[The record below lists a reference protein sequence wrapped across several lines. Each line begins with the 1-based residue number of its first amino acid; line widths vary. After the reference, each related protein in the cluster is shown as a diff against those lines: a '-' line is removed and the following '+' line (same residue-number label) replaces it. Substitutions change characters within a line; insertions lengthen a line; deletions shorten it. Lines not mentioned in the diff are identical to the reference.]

1 MPEAGEN
8 ISQDSQE
15 SQDSQ
20 QDTQESAPEVSGSD
34 TVESAEPAQPEDES
48 SEQVDAAPSEQPEE
62 IDGEVVDEVQEEAE
76 TEDDGNDEAPEE
88 VAEEVVEPEAEAE
101 PEPEPE
107 PETESDDSAEDADE
121 ATEAEAVEEDSSTE
135 EAEAEEDGND
145 EAPEEVAEEVVE
157 AEAEPE
163 PEPESET
170 ESDDSAEDAPF
181 DPHNIPKKYDSQT
194 FEWYILKVQVNR
206 ETSIRDGLL
215 RRIKMEGLE
224 EYFEEVIVPTEDIVE
239 FTRSGKRKVVKR
251 KLYPGYIMVNMML
264 QDDSWFLVRETPG
277 IGDFTGTLGKPSPMP
292 ADEVER
298 ILSVAQPEEEA
309 DGEEPQLKTAIPFK
323 AGDRVRVKDGNFQNF
338 EGEVDG
344 IDEANGRVTLII
356 NIFGR
361 STPVELEHWQIEE
374 I

>member
-1 MPEAGEN
+1 MPGAGEN

-20 QDTQESAPEVSGSD
+20 QDSQESAPEVSGSD

-48 SEQVDAAPSEQPEE
+48 SEQVEAAPSEQPEE
-62 IDGEVVDEVQEEAE
+62 IDGEVVDEVEEEAE
-76 TEDDGNDEAPEE
+76 TE
-88 VAEEVVEPEAEAE
+88 PEAE
-101 PEPEPE
+101 
-107 PETESDDSAEDADE
+107 SDNSTEDADE
-121 ATEAEAVEEDSSTE
+121 ATEAEAVEEDLSTE
-135 EAEAEEDGND
+135 EAEAEDDGSD
-145 EAPEEVAEEVVE
+145 EAPEEVAEEVV
-157 AEAEPE
+157 EPE

-224 EYFEEVIVPTEDIVE
+224 EYFEEVMVPTEDIVE

>member
-48 SEQVDAAPSEQPEE
+48 SEQVEAAPSEQPEE
-62 IDGEVVDEVQEEAE
+62 IDGEVEEEAE
-76 TEDDGNDEAPEE
+76 AESDNSTEDAEEATEAEAVEEDSSTEEAEAEDDGSDEAPEE

-107 PETESDDSAEDADE
+107 P
-121 ATEAEAVEEDSSTE
+121 
-135 EAEAEEDGND
+135 
-145 EAPEEVAEEVVE
+145 
-157 AEAEPE
+157 
-163 PEPESET
+163 ET

-224 EYFEEVIVPTEDIVE
+224 EYFDEVIVPTEDIVE

>member
-1 MPEAGEN
+1 MNEFQDESNESLEPQDNSTPASADN
-8 ISQDSQE
+8 ISQDS
-15 SQDSQ
+15 
-20 QDTQESAPEVSGSD
+20 
-34 TVESAEPAQPEDES
+34 
-48 SEQVDAAPSEQPEE
+48 
-62 IDGEVVDEVQEEAE
+62 
-76 TEDDGNDEAPEE
+76 APEE
-88 VAEEVVEPEAEAE
+88 VGNEIGEVQQDAPAET
-101 PEPEPE
+101 
-107 PETESDDSAEDADE
+107 TESI
-121 ATEAEAVEEDSSTE
+121 
-135 EAEAEEDGND
+135 
-145 EAPEEVAEEVVE
+145 EAPAESVAEEAVADGASEETAIETDAAPDAQVE
-157 AEAEPE
+157 
-163 PEPESET
+163 ESEET
-170 ESDDSAEDAPF
+170 PAEDESEVEESEETPAEDAPF

-206 ETSIRDGLL
+206 ETSIRDALL

-251 KLYPGYIMVNMML
+251 KLYPGYIMVKMML

-277 IGDFTGTLGKPSPMP
+277 IGDFTGTFGKPTPMP
-292 ADEVER
+292 AHEVER
-298 ILSVAQPEEEA
+298 ILSVAQPEE
-309 DGEEPQLKTAIPFK
+309 DSKGEEPQLKTAIPFK

>member
-1 MPEAGEN
+1 MNEFQDESNESLEPQDNSTPASADN
-8 ISQDSQE
+8 ISQDS
-15 SQDSQ
+15 
-20 QDTQESAPEVSGSD
+20 
-34 TVESAEPAQPEDES
+34 
-48 SEQVDAAPSEQPEE
+48 
-62 IDGEVVDEVQEEAE
+62 
-76 TEDDGNDEAPEE
+76 APEE
-88 VAEEVVEPEAEAE
+88 VGNGMGEVQQDAPTETTESIEAPAESVAEEAVADVSSEETAVETEATPDVQIEDTPAEDDPEAE
-101 PEPEPE
+101 
-107 PETESDDSAEDADE
+107 ESEDA
-121 ATEAEAVEEDSSTE
+121 
-135 EAEAEEDGND
+135 
-145 EAPEEVAEEVVE
+145 P
-157 AEAEPE
+157 
-163 PEPESET
+163 
-170 ESDDSAEDAPF
+170 AEDAPF

-239 FTRSGKRKVVKR
+239 FTRSGKSKVVKR
-251 KLYPGYIMVNMML
+251 KLYPGYIMVKMML

-277 IGDFTGTLGKPSPMP
+277 IGDFTGTFGKPTPMP
-292 ADEVER
+292 AHEVER
-298 ILSVAQPEEEA
+298 ILSVAQPEEDA
-309 DGEEPQLKTAIPFK
+309 KGEEPQLKTAIPFK

>member
-1 MPEAGEN
+1 MFGVYTVNEFQDESNESLEPQDESTPVADDN
-8 ISQDSQE
+8 VSQDSAPEEVGNDVEE
-15 SQDSQ
+15 SQQ
-20 QDTQESAPEVSGSD
+20 GTPAENAPLEEEAAEG
-34 TVESAEPAQPEDES
+34 VEETTEASVE
-48 SEQVDAAPSEQPEE
+48 
-62 IDGEVVDEVQEEAE
+62 QEEAE
-76 TEDDGNDEAPEE
+76 
-88 VAEEVVEPEAEAE
+88 
-101 PEPEPE
+101 
-107 PETESDDSAEDADE
+107 
-121 ATEAEAVEEDSSTE
+121 
-135 EAEAEEDGND
+135 
-145 EAPEEVAEEVVE
+145 
-157 AEAEPE
+157 
-163 PEPESET
+163 
-170 ESDDSAEDAPF
+170 EDAPF
-181 DPHNIPKKYDSQT
+181 DPHNIPKKYNSQT

-224 EYFEEVIVPTEDIVE
+224 EYFEDVIVPTEDIVE

-251 KLYPGYIMVNMML
+251 KLYPGYIMVKMML

-277 IGDFTGTLGKPSPMP
+277 IGDFTGTFGKPTPMSVE
-292 ADEVER
+292 EVER
-298 ILSVAQPEEEA
+298 ILSVAQPEEDTE
-309 DGEEPQLKTAIPFK
+309 GEEPQLKTVIPFK

>member
-1 MPEAGEN
+1 MFGVFTVNEFQDESNESLEPQDNSTPASDDN
-8 ISQDSQE
+8 ISQDS
-15 SQDSQ
+15 
-20 QDTQESAPEVSGSD
+20 
-34 TVESAEPAQPEDES
+34 
-48 SEQVDAAPSEQPEE
+48 
-62 IDGEVVDEVQEEAE
+62 
-76 TEDDGNDEAPEE
+76 APEE
-88 VAEEVVEPEAEAE
+88 VGNEIGEVQQDAPAET
-101 PEPEPE
+101 
-107 PETESDDSAEDADE
+107 TESI
-121 ATEAEAVEEDSSTE
+121 
-135 EAEAEEDGND
+135 
-145 EAPEEVAEEVVE
+145 EAPAESVAEEAVADGASEETAIETDAAPDAQVE
-157 AEAEPE
+157 ESEETPAEDEPE
-163 PEPESET
+163 VEESEET
-170 ESDDSAEDAPF
+170 PAEDAPF

-206 ETSIRDGLL
+206 ETSIRDALL

-251 KLYPGYIMVNMML
+251 KLYPGYIMVKMML

-277 IGDFTGTLGKPSPMP
+277 IGDFTGTFGKPTPMP
-292 ADEVER
+292 AHEVER
-298 ILSVAQPEEEA
+298 ILSVAQPEE
-309 DGEEPQLKTAIPFK
+309 DSKGEEPQLKTAIPFK

>member
-1 MPEAGEN
+1 MNEFQDESNESLEPQADPMPEAGEN

-48 SEQVDAAPSEQPEE
+48 SEQVEAAPSEQPDE
-62 IDGEVVDEVQEEAE
+62 IDGEVVDEVEEEAE
-76 TEDDGNDEAPEE
+76 TEDDGSDEAPEE

-101 PEPEPE
+101 PEPEP
-107 PETESDDSAEDADE
+107 
-121 ATEAEAVEEDSSTE
+121 
-135 EAEAEEDGND
+135 
-145 EAPEEVAEEVVE
+145 
-157 AEAEPE
+157 
-163 PEPESET
+163 ET

>member
-20 QDTQESAPEVSGSD
+20 QDTQESAPEATGSD
-34 TVESAEPAQPEDES
+34 TVESAEPAQPEDAS
-48 SEQVDAAPSEQPEE
+48 SEQVEAAPSEQPEQ
-62 IDGEVVDEVQEEAE
+62 IDGEVVDEVEEEAE
-76 TEDDGNDEAPEE
+76 TE
-88 VAEEVVEPEAEAE
+88 PEAE
-101 PEPEPE
+101 
-107 PETESDDSAEDADE
+107 SDNSTEDADE
-121 ATEAEAVEEDSSTE
+121 ATEAEAVEEDLSTE
-135 EAEAEEDGND
+135 EAEAEDDGSD
-145 EAPEEVAEEVVE
+145 EAPEEVAEEVVEPE

-224 EYFEEVIVPTEDIVE
+224 EYFEEVMVPTEDIVE

-298 ILSVAQPEEEA
+298 ILSVAQPEEET

>member
-107 PETESDDSAEDADE
+107 P
-121 ATEAEAVEEDSSTE
+121 
-135 EAEAEEDGND
+135 
-145 EAPEEVAEEVVE
+145 
-157 AEAEPE
+157 
-163 PEPESET
+163 ET

>member
-1 MPEAGEN
+1 MNEFQDESNESLEPQDNSTPASNDN
-8 ISQDSQE
+8 ISEDS
-15 SQDSQ
+15 
-20 QDTQESAPEVSGSD
+20 
-34 TVESAEPAQPEDES
+34 
-48 SEQVDAAPSEQPEE
+48 
-62 IDGEVVDEVQEEAE
+62 
-76 TEDDGNDEAPEE
+76 APEE
-88 VAEEVVEPEAEAE
+88 VGNEVQQDTPVETTESIEPSAEPVAEETVSDASSEEAPAEDESDVEESEEAPAEDESDVEESEEVPAEDESDVEESEEAPAEELVVEPASE
-101 PEPEPE
+101 PTP
-107 PETESDDSAEDADE
+107 
-121 ATEAEAVEEDSSTE
+121 
-135 EAEAEEDGND
+135 AEE
-145 EAPEEVAEEVVE
+145 
-157 AEAEPE
+157 
-163 PEPESET
+163 
-170 ESDDSAEDAPF
+170 SAEDAPF

-194 FEWYILKVQVNR
+194 LEWYILKVQVNR
-206 ETSIRDGLL
+206 ETSIRDALL
-215 RRIKMEGLE
+215 RRIKMEGLD

-251 KLYPGYIMVNMML
+251 KLYPGYIMVKMML

-277 IGDFTGTLGKPSPMP
+277 IGDFTGTFGKPTPMP

-298 ILSVAQPEEEA
+298 ILSVAQPEE
-309 DGEEPQLKTAIPFK
+309 DSKGEEPQLKTAIPFN

>member
-1 MPEAGEN
+1 MNEFQDESNESNESLEPQADTAPADDTT
-8 ISQDSQE
+8 SQDS
-15 SQDSQ
+15 
-20 QDTQESAPEVSGSD
+20 
-34 TVESAEPAQPEDES
+34 
-48 SEQVDAAPSEQPEE
+48 
-62 IDGEVVDEVQEEAE
+62 
-76 TEDDGNDEAPEE
+76 APEE
-88 VAEEVVEPEAEAE
+88 VGNDDVVESAAEASAQTDAPEESPAEAPEAAEESAEQSAEEETPTEEAPADEAEQQPEAVEDSATQEEEVESEAAAEVETEEADEDVPEEEIAEESADAEPEANEESEEAPSEEVVEEETVEEVEPEAEASADE
-101 PEPEPE
+101 PE
-107 PETESDDSAEDADE
+107 DD
-121 ATEAEAVEEDSSTE
+121 
-135 EAEAEEDGND
+135 
-145 EAPEEVAEEVVE
+145 
-157 AEAEPE
+157 
-163 PEPESET
+163 
-170 ESDDSAEDAPF
+170 EDAPF
-181 DPHNIPKKYDSQT
+181 DPNNIPKKYDSQT

-224 EYFEEVIVPTEDIVE
+224 EYFEDVIVPTEDIVE

-277 IGDFTGTLGKPSPMP
+277 IGDFTGTFGKPTPMP

-298 ILSVAQPEEEA
+298 ILTVAQPEEDAEG
-309 DGEEPQLKTAIPFK
+309 DEPQLKTAIPFK
-323 AGDRVRVKDGNFQNF
+323 PGDRVRVKDGNFQNF
-338 EGEVDG
+338 EGEVDV

>member
-1 MPEAGEN
+1 MNEFQDESNESLEPQADPMPEAGEN

-48 SEQVDAAPSEQPEE
+48 SEQVEAAPSEQPEE
-62 IDGEVVDEVQEEAE
+62 IDGEVVDEGEEEAE
-76 TEDDGNDEAPEE
+76 TE
-88 VAEEVVEPEAEAE
+88 PEAE
-101 PEPEPE
+101 
-107 PETESDDSAEDADE
+107 SDNSTEDADE

-135 EAEAEEDGND
+135 EAEAEDDGSD
-145 EAPEEVAEEVVE
+145 EAPEEVAEEVVEPE

-309 DGEEPQLKTAIPFK
+309 DGEDA
-323 AGDRVRVKDGNFQNF
+323 RY
-338 EGEVDG
+338 
-344 IDEANGRVTLII
+344 
-356 NIFGR
+356 IFR
-361 STPVELEHWQIEE
+361 FLY
-374 I
+374 

>member
-1 MPEAGEN
+1 MNEFQDESNESLEPQDNSTPASDDN
-8 ISQDSQE
+8 ISQDS
-15 SQDSQ
+15 
-20 QDTQESAPEVSGSD
+20 
-34 TVESAEPAQPEDES
+34 
-48 SEQVDAAPSEQPEE
+48 
-62 IDGEVVDEVQEEAE
+62 
-76 TEDDGNDEAPEE
+76 APEE
-88 VAEEVVEPEAEAE
+88 VGNEIGEVQQDAPAET
-101 PEPEPE
+101 
-107 PETESDDSAEDADE
+107 TESI
-121 ATEAEAVEEDSSTE
+121 
-135 EAEAEEDGND
+135 
-145 EAPEEVAEEVVE
+145 EAPAESVAEEAVADGASEETAIETEAAPDAQVE
-157 AEAEPE
+157 ESEETPAEDEPE
-163 PEPESET
+163 VEESEET
-170 ESDDSAEDAPF
+170 PAEDAPF

-206 ETSIRDGLL
+206 ETSIRDALL

-251 KLYPGYIMVNMML
+251 KLYPGYIMVKMML

-277 IGDFTGTLGKPSPMP
+277 IGDFTGTFGKPTPMP
-292 ADEVER
+292 AHEVER
-298 ILSVAQPEEEA
+298 ILSVAQPEE
-309 DGEEPQLKTAIPFK
+309 DSKGEEPQLKTAIPFK
-323 AGDRVRVKDGNFQNF
+323 AGDRVRVKDGNFHNF

>member
-1 MPEAGEN
+1 MNEFQDESNESNESLEPQADTAPADDTT
-8 ISQDSQE
+8 SQDS
-15 SQDSQ
+15 
-20 QDTQESAPEVSGSD
+20 
-34 TVESAEPAQPEDES
+34 
-48 SEQVDAAPSEQPEE
+48 
-62 IDGEVVDEVQEEAE
+62 
-76 TEDDGNDEAPEE
+76 APEE
-88 VAEEVVEPEAEAE
+88 VGNDDIVESAAEASAQTDAPEESPADAPEAAEESAEQSAEEETPTEEVPAEEAEQQPEAVEDSATQEEEVESEAAAEVETEEADEDVPEEEIAEESADAEPEANEESEETPSEEVEPEAEASADE
-101 PEPEPE
+101 PE
-107 PETESDDSAEDADE
+107 DDE
-121 ATEAEAVEEDSSTE
+121 
-135 EAEAEEDGND
+135 G
-145 EAPEEVAEEVVE
+145 
-157 AEAEPE
+157 
-163 PEPESET
+163 
-170 ESDDSAEDAPF
+170 APF
-181 DPHNIPKKYDSQT
+181 DPNNIPKKYDSQT

-224 EYFEEVIVPTEDIVE
+224 EYFEDVIVPTEDIVE

-277 IGDFTGTLGKPSPMP
+277 IGDFTGTFGKPTPMP

-298 ILSVAQPEEEA
+298 ILTVAQPEEDAEG
-309 DGEEPQLKTAIPFK
+309 DEPQLKTAIPFK
-323 AGDRVRVKDGNFQNF
+323 PGDRVRVKDGNFQNF

>member
-1 MPEAGEN
+1 MNEFQDESNESLEPQDNSTPASADN
-8 ISQDSQE
+8 ISQDS
-15 SQDSQ
+15 
-20 QDTQESAPEVSGSD
+20 
-34 TVESAEPAQPEDES
+34 
-48 SEQVDAAPSEQPEE
+48 
-62 IDGEVVDEVQEEAE
+62 
-76 TEDDGNDEAPEE
+76 APEE
-88 VAEEVVEPEAEAE
+88 VGNEIGEVQQDAPAET
-101 PEPEPE
+101 
-107 PETESDDSAEDADE
+107 TESI
-121 ATEAEAVEEDSSTE
+121 
-135 EAEAEEDGND
+135 
-145 EAPEEVAEEVVE
+145 EAPAESVAEEAVADGASEETAIETEAAPDAQVE
-157 AEAEPE
+157 
-163 PEPESET
+163 ESEET
-170 ESDDSAEDAPF
+170 PAEDESEVEESEETPAEDAPF

-206 ETSIRDGLL
+206 ETSIRDALL

-251 KLYPGYIMVNMML
+251 KLYPGYIMVKMML

-277 IGDFTGTLGKPSPMP
+277 IGDFTGTFGKPTPMP
-292 ADEVER
+292 AHEVER
-298 ILSVAQPEEEA
+298 ILSVAQPEE
-309 DGEEPQLKTAIPFK
+309 DSKGEEPQLKTAIPFK

>member
-1 MPEAGEN
+1 MNEFQDESNESLDPQAESNPVADDSVEDVQQQDPAEATESPEASAN
-8 ISQDSQE
+8 I
-15 SQDSQ
+15 
-20 QDTQESAPEVSGSD
+20 P
-34 TVESAEPAQPEDES
+34 
-48 SEQVDAAPSEQPEE
+48 
-62 IDGEVVDEVQEEAE
+62 
-76 TEDDGNDEAPEE
+76 TEDPVTEPVAEEE
-88 VAEEVVEPEAEAE
+88 VAEEVEEEAVEEEAVSEAE
-101 PEPEPE
+101 PEPEPV
-107 PETESDDSAEDADE
+107 AEE
-121 ATEAEAVEEDSSTE
+121 EVKEEAVE
-135 EAEAEEDGND
+135 
-145 EAPEEVAEEVVE
+145 EEVAEE
-157 AEAEPE
+157 
-163 PEPESET
+163 
-170 ESDDSAEDAPF
+170 AEDAPF

-215 RRIKMEGLE
+215 RRIKMEGLDD
-224 EYFEEVIVPTEDIVE
+224 YFEEVIVPTEDIVE

-251 KLYPGYIMVNMML
+251 KLYPGYIMVRMML

-277 IGDFTGTLGKPSPMP
+277 IGDFTGTFGKPTPMP

-298 ILSVAQPEEEA
+298 ILKVAQPEEDTA
-309 DGEEPQLKTAIPFK
+309 GDEPQLKTAIPFK
-323 AGDRVRVKDGNFQNF
+323 PGDRVRVKDGNFQNF

>member
-1 MPEAGEN
+1 MFGVFTVNEFQDESNESLEPQDNSTPASNDN
-8 ISQDSQE
+8 ISQDS
-15 SQDSQ
+15 
-20 QDTQESAPEVSGSD
+20 
-34 TVESAEPAQPEDES
+34 
-48 SEQVDAAPSEQPEE
+48 
-62 IDGEVVDEVQEEAE
+62 
-76 TEDDGNDEAPEE
+76 APEE
-88 VAEEVVEPEAEAE
+88 VGNEVQQDTPVETTESIEPSAEPVAEEAVSDASSEEAPAEDESDVEESEEVPAEDESDVEESEEAPAEDESDVEESEEAPAEELVVEPASE
-101 PEPEPE
+101 PTP
-107 PETESDDSAEDADE
+107 
-121 ATEAEAVEEDSSTE
+121 
-135 EAEAEEDGND
+135 AEE
-145 EAPEEVAEEVVE
+145 
-157 AEAEPE
+157 
-163 PEPESET
+163 
-170 ESDDSAEDAPF
+170 SAEDAPF

-194 FEWYILKVQVNR
+194 LEWYILKVQVNR
-206 ETSIRDGLL
+206 ETSIRDALL
-215 RRIKMEGLE
+215 RRIKMEGLD

-251 KLYPGYIMVNMML
+251 KLYPGYIMVKMML

-277 IGDFTGTLGKPSPMP
+277 IGDFTGTFGKPTPMP

-298 ILSVAQPEEEA
+298 ILSVAQPEE
-309 DGEEPQLKTAIPFK
+309 DSKGEEPQLKTAIPFN

>member
-1 MPEAGEN
+1 MNEFQDESNESLEPQADPMPEAGEN

-20 QDTQESAPEVSGSD
+20 QDTQESAPGVSGSD

-48 SEQVDAAPSEQPEE
+48 SEQVEAAPSEQPDE
-62 IDGEVVDEVQEEAE
+62 IDGEVVDEVEEEAE
-76 TEDDGNDEAPEE
+76 TEPETESDNSTEDADEATEAEAVEEDSSTEEAEAEDDGNDEAPEE

-101 PEPEPE
+101 PE
-107 PETESDDSAEDADE
+107 TES
-121 ATEAEAVEEDSSTE
+121 
-135 EAEAEEDGND
+135 G
-145 EAPEEVAEEVVE
+145 
-157 AEAEPE
+157 
-163 PEPESET
+163 
-170 ESDDSAEDAPF
+170 DSAEDAPF

>member
-1 MPEAGEN
+1 MQVE
-8 ISQDSQE
+8 E
-15 SQDSQ
+15 SEE
-20 QDTQESAPEVSGSD
+20 T
-34 TVESAEPAQPEDES
+34 PAEDES
-48 SEQVDAAPSEQPEE
+48 
-62 IDGEVVDEVQEEAE
+62 EAE
-76 TEDDGNDEAPEE
+76 ESEETPAEDESE
-88 VAEEVVEPEAEAE
+88 AEESEETPAEDESEVEESEE
-101 PEPEPE
+101 PP
-107 PETESDDSAEDADE
+107 AEDASE
-121 ATEAEAVEEDSSTE
+121 VEESE
-135 EAEAEEDGND
+135 ET
-145 EAPEEVAEEVVE
+145 P
-157 AEAEPE
+157 
-163 PEPESET
+163 
-170 ESDDSAEDAPF
+170 AEDAPF

-206 ETSIRDGLL
+206 ETSIRDALL

-251 KLYPGYIMVNMML
+251 KLYPGYIMVKMML

-277 IGDFTGTLGKPSPMP
+277 IGDFTGTFGKPTPMP
-292 ADEVER
+292 AHEVER
-298 ILSVAQPEEEA
+298 ILSVAQPEE
-309 DGEEPQLKTAIPFK
+309 DSKGEEPQLKTAIPFK

>member
-1 MPEAGEN
+1 MNEFQDESNESLEPQADPMPEAGEN

-48 SEQVDAAPSEQPEE
+48 SEQVEAAPSEQPDE
-62 IDGEVVDEVQEEAE
+62 IDGEVVDEVEEEEAE
-76 TEDDGNDEAPEE
+76 TEPETE
-88 VAEEVVEPEAEAE
+88 V
-101 PEPEPE
+101 
-107 PETESDDSAEDADE
+107 ETESDNSTEDADE

-135 EAEAEEDGND
+135 EAEAEDDGND

-157 AEAEPE
+157 PEAEAKP
-163 PEPESET
+163 ET

>member
-1 MPEAGEN
+1 MNEFQDESNESNESLEPQADTAPADDTT
-8 ISQDSQE
+8 SQDS
-15 SQDSQ
+15 
-20 QDTQESAPEVSGSD
+20 
-34 TVESAEPAQPEDES
+34 
-48 SEQVDAAPSEQPEE
+48 
-62 IDGEVVDEVQEEAE
+62 
-76 TEDDGNDEAPEE
+76 APEE
-88 VAEEVVEPEAEAE
+88 VGNDDVVESAAEASAQTDAPEESPAEAPEAAEESAEQSAEEETPTEEVPAEEAEQQPEAVEDSATQEEEVESEAAAEVETEEADEDVPEEEIAEESADAEPEANEESEEAPSEEVVEEETVEEVEPEAEASADE
-101 PEPEPE
+101 PE
-107 PETESDDSAEDADE
+107 DDE
-121 ATEAEAVEEDSSTE
+121 
-135 EAEAEEDGND
+135 G
-145 EAPEEVAEEVVE
+145 
-157 AEAEPE
+157 
-163 PEPESET
+163 
-170 ESDDSAEDAPF
+170 APF
-181 DPHNIPKKYDSQT
+181 DPNNIPKKYDSQT

-224 EYFEEVIVPTEDIVE
+224 EYFEDVIVPTEDIVE

-277 IGDFTGTLGKPSPMP
+277 IGDFTGTFGKPTPMP

-298 ILSVAQPEEEA
+298 ILTVAQPEEDAEG
-309 DGEEPQLKTAIPFK
+309 DEPQLKTAIPFK
-323 AGDRVRVKDGNFQNF
+323 PGDRVRVKDGNFQNF

>member
-1 MPEAGEN
+1 VNEFQDESNESLEPQADPMPGAGEN

-20 QDTQESAPEVSGSD
+20 QDSQESAPEVSGSD

-48 SEQVDAAPSEQPEE
+48 SEQVEAAPSEQPEE
-62 IDGEVVDEVQEEAE
+62 IDGEVVDEVEEEAE
-76 TEDDGNDEAPEE
+76 TE
-88 VAEEVVEPEAEAE
+88 PEAE
-101 PEPEPE
+101 
-107 PETESDDSAEDADE
+107 SDNSTEDADE
-121 ATEAEAVEEDSSTE
+121 ATEAEAVEEDLSTE
-135 EAEAEEDGND
+135 EAEAEDDGSD
-145 EAPEEVAEEVVE
+145 EAPEEVAEEVVEPE

-224 EYFEEVIVPTEDIVE
+224 EYFEEVMVPTEDIVE

>member
-1 MPEAGEN
+1 MNEFQDESNESLEPQADPMPEAGEN
-8 ISQDSQE
+8 IPQDSQE

-20 QDTQESAPEVSGSD
+20 QDIQESAPEGPDSD
-34 TVESAEPAQPEDES
+34 TVESAEPAQQEDES
-48 SEQVDAAPSEQPEE
+48 FEQVQAAPSEQPGE
-62 IDGEVVDEVQEEAE
+62 IDGEVVDEVEEEAE
-76 TEDDGNDEAPEE
+76 AEPETEPETKPETESDDITEGAAEATEAEAVEEDNSTEEAEDDGNGEAPEG

-101 PEPEPE
+101 PESEPE
-107 PETESDDSAEDADE
+107 P
-121 ATEAEAVEEDSSTE
+121 
-135 EAEAEEDGND
+135 
-145 EAPEEVAEEVVE
+145 
-157 AEAEPE
+157 
-163 PEPESET
+163 ET

>member
-1 MPEAGEN
+1 VNEFQDESNESLDPQAESNPVADDSVEDVQQQDPAEATESPEASAN
-8 ISQDSQE
+8 I
-15 SQDSQ
+15 
-20 QDTQESAPEVSGSD
+20 P
-34 TVESAEPAQPEDES
+34 
-48 SEQVDAAPSEQPEE
+48 
-62 IDGEVVDEVQEEAE
+62 
-76 TEDDGNDEAPEE
+76 TEDPVTEPVAEEE
-88 VAEEVVEPEAEAE
+88 VAEEVEEEAVEEEAVSEAE
-101 PEPEPE
+101 PEPEPV
-107 PETESDDSAEDADE
+107 AEE
-121 ATEAEAVEEDSSTE
+121 EAVEEVEE
-135 EAEAEEDGND
+135 EAVEEEAV
-145 EAPEEVAEEVVE
+145 EEVEEEAVE
-157 AEAEPE
+157 EEAVSEAEPE
-163 PEPESET
+163 PEPVAEE
-170 ESDDSAEDAPF
+170 EVKEEAVEEEVAEEAEDAPF

-215 RRIKMEGLE
+215 RRIKMEGLDD
-224 EYFEEVIVPTEDIVE
+224 YFEEVIVPTEDIVE

-251 KLYPGYIMVNMML
+251 KLYPGYIMVRMML

-277 IGDFTGTLGKPSPMP
+277 IGDFTGTFGKPTPMP

-298 ILSVAQPEEEA
+298 ILKVAQPEEDTA
-309 DGEEPQLKTAIPFK
+309 GDEPQLKTAIPFK
-323 AGDRVRVKDGNFQNF
+323 PGDRVRVKDGNFQNF